1 MTENALKCLR
11 ERGLAVSRH
20 KKFSSQTY
28 PLQGMSDLRVA
39 RSRKVVQS
47 YFFDGSTR
55 CAFKLLASSGS
66 RELDFSDFAWL
77 RSSPIT
83 ATRPIERAEQP
94 KFRVITLLSVLSVNR
109 SKPLLPGT
117 EHHRTHLSVMSVHR
131 RSPINHRTSSNLN
144 L

>member
-28 PLQGMSDLRVA
+28 PLQGVSDLRVA

-66 RELDFSDFAWL
+66 RELDFLDFA
-77 RSSPIT
+77 
-83 ATRPIERAEQP
+83 
-94 KFRVITLLSVLSVNR
+94 
-109 SKPLLPGT
+109 
-117 EHHRTHLSVMSVHR
+117 
-131 RSPINHRTSSNLN
+131 
-144 L
+144 